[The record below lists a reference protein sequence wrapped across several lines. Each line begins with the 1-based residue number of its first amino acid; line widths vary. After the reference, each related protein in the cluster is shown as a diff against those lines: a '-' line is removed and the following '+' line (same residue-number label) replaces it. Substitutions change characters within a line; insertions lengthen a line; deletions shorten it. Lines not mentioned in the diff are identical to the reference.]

1 MISFKPI
8 ITPSNKTV
16 WITLIMA
23 CLLFEAVALY
33 YQYALDFLP
42 CVVCIHVRVLLL
54 GFLILSLIGLV
65 SRRFLL
71 ARIVI
76 LLSLLTCS
84 AALIERSWQLLGT
97 ERGFI
102 MGSCSFDLGLPSWL
116 ALDEWMPFIFKVQT
130 ACGYTPELAF
140 GISMAE
146 ALLVVFCATSLFM
159 LYLLTI
165 VAKPTR

>member
-1 MISFKPI
+1 MINFKSI
-8 ITPSNKTV
+8 ITPSNKIV
-16 WITLIMA
+16 WIAFIMA
-23 CLLFEAVALY
+23 CLLFEVVALY

-42 CVVCIHVRVLLL
+42 CVVCIHVRVLLIV
-54 GFLILSLIGLV
+54 FLILSVLGLV
-65 SRRFLL
+65 SRRLLL
-71 ARIVI
+71 ARIVV
-76 LLSLLTCS
+76 LLSLLIIS
-84 AALIERSWQLLGT
+84 VALIERSWQLLGT

-116 ALDEWMPFIFKVQT
+116 ALDKWMPLIFKVQT

-140 GISMAE
+140 GFSMAE
-146 ALLVVFCATSLFM
+146 ALLFVFCATTLFM

>member
-1 MISFKPI
+1 MINFKSI

-16 WITLIMA
+16 WIAFILA
-23 CLLFEAVALY
+23 CLSFEVLALY

-42 CVVCIHVRVLLL
+42 CVVCIHVRILLL
-54 GFLILSLIGLV
+54 GFLILSILGLV
-65 SRRFLL
+65 SRRLLL
-71 ARIVI
+71 ARVVV
-76 LLSLLTCS
+76 LLALLTSS

-116 ALDEWMPFIFKVQT
+116 ALDKWMPLIFKVQT

-140 GISMAE
+140 GVSMAE
-146 ALLVVFCATSLFM
+146 VLLFVFCATTLFM

-165 VAKPTR
+165 VSKPTR